1 MLGDLRLKDLK
12 ISIKEYQE
20 LNKNASAMQVAMV
33 LTHSEEL
40 EKIFNPFL
48 NRFEDDELYQVF
60 YLLCRYIDECY
71 EDCEDD
77 EIPFLY
83 DFIYDNAKNIIDE
96 FIKIYCEE
104 EE

>member
-1 MLGDLRLKDLK
+1 MLGDLRLKDLELN
-12 ISIKEYQE
+12 IKEYQE
-20 LNKNASAMQVAMV
+20 LNKNASAMQVAMI
-33 LTHSEEL
+33 LTHSEEF
-40 EKIFNPFL
+40 EEIFNPFL

-77 EIPFLY
+77 EIPLLY